1 MKKETV
7 IKIITECAK
16 SYHKNLENKN
26 LLFVFGAPQ
35 SPEYFEAS
43 FLPRNFLHLTGVKLS
58 PKRISGSTDFYERCL
73 SGQLSPADF
82 DMAQNGTTHM
92 KLSILPQ
99 LMQLHHSAK
108 MVGDYDNTKS
118 VLYTEKLAGNISA
131 CIGFVRE
138 NAYYIPNTA
147 LREDIRDISVH
158 PQKRVLAIFSK
169 EISQELYDTLCYTA
183 KKIEVSCLSLSEAL
197 RQKLAPQLLE

>member
-1 MKKETV
+1 MKKEAA
-7 IKIITECAK
+7 IKIITDCAK
-16 SYHKNLENKN
+16 SYRKNLENKN
-26 LLFVFGAPQ
+26 LLFVFGALQ

-58 PKRISGSTDFYERCL
+58 PNRISGSTDFYGRCL

-82 DMAQNGTTHM
+82 DMAQNGTTDM

-131 CIGFVRE
+131 CIGFVKERVSIQL
-138 NAYYIPNTA
+138 AKA
-147 LREDIRDISVH
+147 GKA
-158 PQKRVLAIFSK
+158 KRGVPCSA
-169 EISQELYDTLCYTA
+169 
-183 KKIEVSCLSLSEAL
+183 
-197 RQKLAPQLLE
+197 